1 MKYLCQFAIIM
12 LFTLAGELCQ
22 ALLPLP
28 IPGSIYGMVLLLL
41 AFALKLLRVE
51 AVKEAGSFLVS
62 ILPVLFVAPAVGLVA
77 CWDLIRP
84 QLGRLALLILLTTV
98 FTFGVSGL
106 LAKLFSKG
114 GDGHA

>member
-1 MKYLCQFAIIM
+1 MKYLRQFAIIM
-12 LFTLAGELCQ
+12 FFTLAGELCQ

-41 AFALKLLRVE
+41 AFALKILKVE
-51 AVKEAGSFLVS
+51 AVKDTGSFLVS

-84 QLGRLALLILLTTV
+84 QLGKIAMLIVISTV
-98 FTFGVSGL
+98 ITFAVSGL
-106 LAKLFSKG
+106 LTKMISKG
-114 GDGHA
+114 GNDHA

>member
-1 MKYLCQFAIIM
+1 MKYLRQFAIIM

-28 IPGSIYGMVLLLL
+28 LPGSIYGMVLLLL
-41 AFALKLLRVE
+41 AFALRILKIE
-51 AVKEAGSFLVS
+51 AVREAGSFLVS

-84 QLGRLALLILLTTV
+84 DLIKIAILIAVSTV
-98 FTFGVSGL
+98 ITFGVSGL
-106 LAKLFSKG
+106 LTRLFSKG
-114 GDGHA
+114 GENHD

>member
-1 MKYLCQFAIIM
+1 MKYLRQFSIIM

-41 AFALKLLRVE
+41 AFSLKILKVE

-62 ILPVLFVAPAVGLVA
+62 ILPVLFVAPAVGLLA

-84 QLGRLALLILLTTV
+84 QLGKIAVLIIISTMI
-98 FTFGVSGL
+98 TFGASGL
-106 LAKLFSKG
+106 LTNLFSKG
-114 GDGHA
+114 GADHA